1 MVIITPSYLKQR
13 LLINIKLPKNMNP
26 TIETI
31 IAGELSA
38 RSEQVSAA
46 IKLLDDGA
54 TVPFIARY
62 RKEATGSLDDIQLR
76 LLHSRLIYL
85 RDLEER
91 RLAIIK
97 SIGDQEKLTPELEKS
112 LLAATTKT
120 YLEDLY
126 LPFKPK
132 RRSKASVAREAGL
145 QELAEKLLQDP
156 TLDPVTTAAGFIN
169 LESGYIDE
177 KACLDGAR
185 QILMEEFSEDAALL
199 SKLRTWIWNHSYIQ
213 SSCLKTANK
222 KDAQKYRDYFE
233 YHEPIN
239 KIPSHRILAL
249 FRGRNESI
257 LQVSLMTDKEMLDKE
272 FTESSCQTM
281 IAEHLSIT
289 DQQRPADP
297 WLSSVVQWT
306 WRVKLMTHLESE
318 LFKTLK
324 ESAEVQA
331 IDIFANNLKDLLMAA
346 PAGQKIVMGLDP
358 ALRSGVKVVVT
369 DVTGQLIAHTVI
381 YPHVPQNQWSQ
392 SLRKLQS
399 LCEMHKVSL
408 ISIGNG
414 TGSRETERLVKELIK
429 EIPDNKLEFMII
441 SEAGASIYSASE
453 LASKEFP
460 DLDVSLRGAV
470 SIARRIQDPLS
481 ELVKIDPKSIG
492 VGQYQHDVNQRLLS
506 KSLDGVVEDCVNAV
520 GVDLNIASAE
530 VLSKVAGLSPST
542 AENIVTFRNE
552 QGRFDSRVQL
562 LEVPRLGDKAFEQC
576 AGFLRI
582 TDGSNPLDAS
592 AVHPEAYSIVEQIIE
607 QSIDK
612 ELKSIIGDHDFLQK
626 IDLNGL
632 TTEKFG
638 LITVKDVLKE
648 LEKPGRDPRPEFKTV
663 IYKEGVESLKDLRND
678 MELEGVISNVT
689 NFGAFVDVGVHQ
701 DGLIHI
707 SQLSNTFVSDPR
719 TIVKAGDI
727 VKVWV
732 LEVDVDRKRVGL
744 TMLNPKQKKVT
755 ANSDKATDKSKNN
768 NIKQIVR
775 KNSSKAN
782 KSPKAAKKDVP
793 VSAFGSLLSD
803 ALTNKK

>member
-1 MVIITPSYLKQR
+1 
-13 LLINIKLPKNMNP
+13 MNL
-26 TIETI
+26 TIERI
-31 IAGELSA
+31 IADELSA
-38 RSEQVSAA
+38 RPEQVSAA

-76 LLHSRLIYL
+76 LLHTRLIYL

-97 SIGDQEKLTPELEKS
+97 SINDQDKLTPELEKS

-120 YLEDLY
+120 TLEDLY

-132 RRSKASVAREAGL
+132 RTSKASVAREAGL
-145 QELAEKLLQDP
+145 QALAERLLENP
-156 TLDPVTTAAGFIN
+156 ELDPVTTALEFINVEAGFAD
-169 LESGYIDE
+169 G

-199 SKLRTWIWNHSYIQ
+199 ARLRTWIWSNAYLQ
-213 SSCLKTANK
+213 SSCIKTANT

-233 YHEPIN
+233 YHEAVS

-272 FTESSCQTM
+272 FTESSCQAM
-281 IAEHLSIT
+281 IATHLSIE
-289 DQQRPADP
+289 DKQRPADA
-297 WLSSVVQWT
+297 WLNSVVQWT

-324 ESAEVQA
+324 ESAEQQA
-331 IDIFANNLKDLLMAA
+331 IDIFAKNLKDLLMAA
-346 PAGQKIVMGLDP
+346 PAGQRVVMGLDP

-392 SLRKLQS
+392 SLRKLQT

-429 EIPDNKLEFMII
+429 AIAENKPEFMII

-530 VLSKVAGLSPST
+530 VLSKVAGLTSST

-552 QGRFDSRVQL
+552 RGRFDSRQQL
-562 LEVPRLGDKAFEQC
+562 LEVPRLGNKAFEQC

-582 TDGSNPLDAS
+582 NEGHNPLDAS
-592 AVHPEAYSIVEQIIE
+592 AVHPEAYSIVEKIIE
-607 QSIDK
+607 LSSEK
-612 ELKSIIGDHDFLQK
+612 ELKSIIGDLSFLQK
-626 IDLNGL
+626 IDVNTL
-632 TTEKFG
+632 TTPQFG
-638 LITVKDVLKE
+638 MITVKDVLKE
-648 LEKPGRDPRPEFKTV
+648 LEKPGRDPRPDFKTV
-663 IYKEGVESLKDLRND
+663 VYKDGVETLKDLRND
-678 MELEGVISNVT
+678 MELEGVVSNVT

-707 SQLSNTFVSDPR
+707 SQLSSTFVSDPR

-732 LEVDVDRKRVGL
+732 LEVDADRKRVSL
-744 TMLNPKQKKVT
+744 SMLNPQHKKAVSEAGRPAKDSENKHVKQG
-755 ANSDKATDKSKNN
+755 NRKS
-768 NIKQIVR
+768 
-775 KNSSKAN
+775 
-782 KSPKAAKKDVP
+782 SPKIKKNPKSVQKEQS

-803 ALTNKK
+803 ALTKKV